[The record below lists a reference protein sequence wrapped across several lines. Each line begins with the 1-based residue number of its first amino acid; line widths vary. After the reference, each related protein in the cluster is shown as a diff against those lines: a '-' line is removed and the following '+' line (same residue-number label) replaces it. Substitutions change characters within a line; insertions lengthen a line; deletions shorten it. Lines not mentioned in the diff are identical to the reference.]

1 MPVHLLHAGDDQ
13 AVALLVIIFGVLAV
27 RRWRTARAVVAALLI
42 GAGLMALT
50 ATVDLYILHQVTGY
64 LSRLVR
70 IIE

>member
-13 AVALLVIIFGVLAV
+13 AVALLVIILGVLAA
-27 RRWRTARAVVAALLI
+27 RRWRTARAVAAALLI

-64 LSRLVR
+64 LSRLGR